1 MWVVIIAI
9 MMSLGSGHLRG
20 YWQEDVCPVVNQNM
34 PVYNQT
40 MPVYN
45 QTIPVY
51 NQTASIKP
59 WYRSA
64 EEKEAAVR
72 LGWTV

>member
-1 MWVVIIAI
+1 MWFMVVAI
-9 MMSLGSGHLRG
+9 MMTLGSSHLRG
-20 YWQEDVCPVVNQNM
+20 YWQEEEVCPVVNQTL
-34 PVYNQT
+34 PT
-40 MPVYN
+40 
-45 QTIPVY
+45 Y

-72 LGWTV
+72 LGWTL